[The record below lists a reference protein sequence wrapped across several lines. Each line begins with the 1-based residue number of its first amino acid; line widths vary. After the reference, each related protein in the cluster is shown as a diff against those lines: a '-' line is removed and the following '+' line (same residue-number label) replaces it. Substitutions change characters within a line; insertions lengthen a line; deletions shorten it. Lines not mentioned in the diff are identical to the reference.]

1 MYSALTGGW
10 GWGLLP
16 VSANICIYKQN
27 WPFALLLFVVVG
39 RFGLFPVIIRFQ
51 IVIFCACSCN
61 LDFIQG
67 FTTVYIKSLFQMC
80 TIATVLNIKSSF
92 HLLFCFVFC
101 CFFSVITFKSLQM
114 SITFALL
121 ILQSFTETV
130 KEPCSITLDL
140 LFKYSHD
147 PSVYVQ
153 IIGGD
158 IYVSLLL
165 IKEMHI
171 KD

>member
-1 MYSALTGGW
+1 
-10 GWGLLP
+10 
-16 VSANICIYKQN
+16 
-27 WPFALLLFVVVG
+27 
-39 RFGLFPVIIRFQ
+39 
-51 IVIFCACSCN
+51 
-61 LDFIQG
+61 
-67 FTTVYIKSLFQMC
+67 MC

-92 HLLFCFVFC
+92 HLLFCCCCSFV
-101 CFFSVITFKSLQM
+101 FSVITFKSKQM

-130 KEPCSITLDL
+130 KESCSVTLDL
-140 LFKYSHD
+140 LFQYSHD

-158 IYVSLLL
+158 IHVSLFL

-171 KD
+171 KDWYVSLCLSVC

>member
-1 MYSALTGGW
+1 
-10 GWGLLP
+10 
-16 VSANICIYKQN
+16 
-27 WPFALLLFVVVG
+27 
-39 RFGLFPVIIRFQ
+39 
-51 IVIFCACSCN
+51 
-61 LDFIQG
+61 
-67 FTTVYIKSLFQMC
+67 
-80 TIATVLNIKSSF
+80 
-92 HLLFCFVFC
+92 
-101 CFFSVITFKSLQM
+101 M

-130 KEPCSITLDL
+130 KESCSITLDL

-158 IYVSLLL
+158 IYVSLFL